1 MVAVEI
7 LAGGIAGVLSNAT
20 GYLITGVV
28 FHPYQAHTPA
38 TWRTPESWTHY
49 TYASV
54 LRICAC
60 VAIALF
66 YGALAATGPAAM
78 GSLAG
83 SAGFGA
89 VLWVAVAGPL
99 ILETSLFVKWHPGF
113 VAGLLLDWL
122 VLCVLA
128 SVAGSIAR

>member
-1 MVAVEI
+1 MVAAEI

-20 GYLITGVV
+20 GFLITGVL
-28 FHPYQAHTPA
+28 FHPYQARTPA

-49 TYASV
+49 TYATV
-54 LRICAC
+54 LRIFAC
-60 VAIALF
+60 IAIALL
-66 YGALAATGPAAM
+66 YGALASSGPAVM

-83 SAGFGA
+83 GACFGA
-89 VLWVAVAGPL
+89 VLWIALAGPL
-99 ILETSLFVKWHPGF
+99 ILETSLFVKWHSGF

>member
-1 MVAVEI
+1 MVAGEI

-20 GYLITGVV
+20 GYLVTGVL
-28 FHPYQAHTPA
+28 FHRYQAHTPA
-38 TWRTPESWTHY
+38 TWRTSESWMHY
-49 TYASV
+49 TYACV
-54 LRICAC
+54 LRLCSC
-60 VAIALF
+60 VAIALL
-66 YGALAATGPAAM
+66 YGALAATGPAAI
-78 GSLAG
+78 SSVAG
-83 SAGFGA
+83 AACFGA

-128 SVAGSIAR
+128 SIAGSIAR